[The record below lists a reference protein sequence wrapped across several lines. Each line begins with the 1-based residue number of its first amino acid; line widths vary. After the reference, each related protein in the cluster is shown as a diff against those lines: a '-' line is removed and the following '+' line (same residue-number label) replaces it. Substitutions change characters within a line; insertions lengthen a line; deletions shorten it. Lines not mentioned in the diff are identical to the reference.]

1 MTREAS
7 AAHCTVD
14 IRCWNPSTM
23 AILVQSTNV
32 FTGVILYIDRVYSIA
47 VLADLMQLA
56 HSLNVWSAAVREGD
70 CGKLCKSVQEGNWPG
85 ASIESD
91 TDGFQQG
98 SRLLKI
104 KRKLVLTPKDHIT
117 SHHIICK
124 APPAP
129 ARRMFRLH
137 FQYFAEQEQN
147 ELRLI

>member
-23 AILVQSTNV
+23 AILLQYKCFHRGNSIYRQSL
-32 FTGVILYIDRVYSIA
+32 FYCGVSRSHA
-47 VLADLMQLA
+47 AST
-56 HSLNVWSAAVREGD
+56 HSLNVWSASVREGD

-104 KRKLVLTPKDHIT
+104 KRKLFLTPKDHIA
-117 SHHIICK
+117 SHHLQS
-124 APPAP
+124 ATL

>member
-1 MTREAS
+1 
-7 AAHCTVD
+7 
-14 IRCWNPSTM
+14 M

-98 SRLLKI
+98 SRLFENQKKTFFDI
-104 KRKLVLTPKDHIT
+104 EGSHHIT
-117 SHHIICK
+117 SYHLQS
-124 APPAP
+124 ATP

-147 ELRLI
+147 ELRLILPIHIKHNTFTKVIEVKAV